1 MDARRFQSEQDASL
15 KMANPLNN
23 RVSSDRES
31 ALSFGYLFFGRYQR
45 KVTRRKAKAFK
56 EKTNTTSLDPR
67 FRGDDK
73 QKATQAYNHPFCLAI
88 RYASI
93 RFPTPSFPMTPDR

>member
-1 MDARRFQSEQDASL
+1 VQLRRCWLLPLKIDITPLVTPTRRAARMDARRFQIEPWMASL
-15 KMANPLNN
+15 KMAIPLNN

-56 EKTNTTSLDPR
+56 AEARKAMSPDPH
-67 FRGDDK
+67 FYRG
-73 QKATQAYNHPFCLAI
+73 
-88 RYASI
+88 
-93 RFPTPSFPMTPDR
+93 